1 MASIGQELYV
11 ENPTYVGMDR
21 VGTRRRPPH
30 GRKPHV
36 CGDGPGDGFAGVERR
51 KKTPRMWGWTAFR
64 ALGHET
70 YSENPTYVG
79 MDRLVKAPVLHKEC
93 KPHVCGDGPILD
105 EQEVRLTQ

>member
-1 MASIGQELYV
+1 MWGWTGREPGQWHDPG

-21 VGTRRRPPH
+21 HPARLRGH
-30 GRKPHV
+30 GGRKPHV
-36 CGDGPGDGFAGVERR
+36 CGDGPLNPTFKVRGVD
-51 KKTPRMWGWTAFR
+51 
-64 ALGHET
+64 
-70 YSENPTYVG
+70 ENPTYVG

>member
-1 MASIGQELYV
+1 MWGWTGIYQQAPDWNF

-21 VGTRRRPPH
+21 ATKTRLPTCWP
-30 GRKPHV
+30 
-36 CGDGPGDGFAGVERR
+36 
-51 KKTPRMWGWTAFR
+51 KTPRMWGWTVTLPDFEAM
-64 ALGHET
+64 AD
-70 YSENPTYVG
+70 ENPTYVG

>member
-1 MASIGQELYV
+1 MKTPRMWGWTGHTDGLQRRRR

-21 VGTRRRPPH
+21 HPARLRGH
-30 GRKPHV
+30 GGRKPHV
-36 CGDGPGDGFAGVERR
+36 CGDGPLNPTFKVRGVD
-51 KKTPRMWGWTAFR
+51 
-64 ALGHET
+64 
-70 YSENPTYVG
+70 ENPTYVG